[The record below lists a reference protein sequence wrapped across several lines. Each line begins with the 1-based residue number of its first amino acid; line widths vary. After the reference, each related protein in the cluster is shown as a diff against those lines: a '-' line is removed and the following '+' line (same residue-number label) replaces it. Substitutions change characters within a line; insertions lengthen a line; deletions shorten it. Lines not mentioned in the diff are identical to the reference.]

1 MKNKIYLSIIVIL
14 FSVPAISQDKLSDI
28 LKEELNRNMEA
39 LKNEKTA
46 PYYMYYRVNDIKTY
60 KIETSFGQVMESGWV
75 HNRRLCAQVRVGS
88 NKIDN
93 THPIKGEDYG
103 WFSWDRGIELPI
115 ENLSEGIKQVLW
127 KETDKQYRKSA
138 DLYAKVVA
146 NIAVKVE
153 DEDKSDDFSVEKPL
167 IYYEAPLD
175 EAKLEFEI
183 KLWEEKL
190 KNYSAIFLQNK
201 DAIEGSAVFTY
212 IIERK
217 YFVSNDGSNIT
228 ENRVT
233 CRVMINGKTQADD
246 GMDLPLH
253 NSYFGFYLKDL
264 PSDEVIINDTK
275 KLSKTLTK
283 LRSAPVVDS
292 YTGPALLSAASAG
305 VFFHEIFGHRIE
317 GQRMKDE
324 EDAQTF
330 KKKVGEKVLNE
341 NLSIVFDPSISKYK
355 NFFLNGAYKYDD
367 QGQKGKRLIIV
378 ENGILKD
385 FLMSRTP
392 IEGFSNSN
400 GHGRAQAGMH
410 AVSRQSN
417 MFVESNKPLT
427 SKQLK
432 QALIDEAKKQGKEYG
447 YLFVSTVG
455 GFTTTGRYRPN
466 AFNVTPTE
474 VYRIYTDGR
483 PDELVRGVNLVGTP
497 LSIFSNIESAG
508 DDYGIF
514 TGFCGAESG
523 SVPVSTVCPTLFVKQ
538 IETQRKPK
546 NQTKLPI
553 LSRP

>member
-1 MKNKIYLSIIVIL
+1 MKKTIYLFLIVFL
-14 FSVPAISQDKLSDI
+14 LSVPAIAQDKLTDI
-28 LKEELNRNMEA
+28 LKEELNRNFEA
-39 LKNEKTA
+39 LKKEKTA
-46 PYYMYYRVNDIKTY
+46 PYYMSYRVNDVRTY
-60 KIETSFGQVMESGWV
+60 NIETSFGQITKSGWT
-75 HNRRLCAQVRVGS
+75 HNRRLCIHVRVGN

-93 THPIKGEDYG
+93 NHPIKGEDYG
-103 WFSWDRGIELPI
+103 WFDWDNGIDIPI
-115 ENLSEGIKQVLW
+115 DNVAEGIKQVLW

-138 DLYAKVVA
+138 DFYAKVIA

-153 DEDKSDDFSVEKPL
+153 DEDKSEDFSNEKPVV
-167 IYYEAPLD
+167 YNEAPIN
-175 EAKLEFEI
+175 EATLAFDI

-190 KNYSAIFLQNK
+190 KKYSAIFLQNK
-201 DAIEGSAVFTY
+201 DVITGSATFSY

-233 CRVMINGKTQADD
+233 CRIMTNGETQADD
-246 GMDLPLH
+246 GMDLPLY
-253 NSYFGFYLKDL
+253 NSYFGLYLNDL
-264 PSDEVIINDTK
+264 PSDELIIKETQ
-275 KLSKTLTK
+275 KLSETLTK

-324 EDAQTF
+324 SDAQTF

-341 NLSIVFDPSISKYK
+341 NLSIIFDPTISKYK
-355 NFFLNGAYKYDD
+355 NLFLNGAYKYDD
-367 QGQKGKRLIIV
+367 QGQLGKRIIIV
-378 ENGILKD
+378 ENGIMKN

-400 GHGRAQAGMH
+400 GHGRAQAGLQ
-410 AVSRQSN
+410 AASRQSN
-417 MFVESNKPLT
+417 MFVESSKPLT
-427 SKQLK
+427 TEQLK
-432 QALIDEAKKQGKEYG
+432 QALITEAKKQGKEYG
-447 YLFVSTVG
+447 YLFVNTVG
-455 GFTTTGRYRPN
+455 GFTMTGRYMPN

-483 PDELVRGVNLVGTP
+483 PDELVRGVDLIGTP
-497 LSIFSNIESAG
+497 LSIFSNIEAAG

-538 IETQRKPK
+538 METQRKSK

-553 LSRP
+553 LPRP